1 MLRKIAGVSL
11 LLAATAAS
19 AQFGNISPWPGSQS
33 GAAPQ
38 ETPQVP
44 AQVSPQVTPQAAPI
58 FPARPAAQPAPV
70 PSSIPAPAP
79 AEGPVPGAQP
89 FDYSLN
95 LKSEVFGAHLFT
107 GAFTR
112 GAGSVFNP
120 NHVIAI
126 GDQVQVRLYGA
137 FEYDA
142 VLIVDPQGNV
152 FVPRVGPVRV
162 AGIPNSELQSTL
174 EQSLRRTFRS
184 NVHSYATL
192 AAAQP
197 VRVFVTGFVHR
208 PGMYQGTS
216 SDSVLRYL
224 DQAGGIDP
232 DRGSFL
238 EVQLRRGSQTRATF
252 NLYDF
257 LLTGALPSVQL
268 GDGDAVVVAPRKST
282 YRVTGLAQNAKRF
295 EFAGTSIDLGRLV
308 ALARPQPQATHVRI
322 KRNTG
327 VVSNTEYYAISEA
340 VRLELTDGDEVQ
352 FTADKRPG
360 TISVRV
366 EGEHQSA
373 QEYVLPYG
381 SRLGD
386 LVKRIEFSER
396 SDPAN
401 IQLYRLSVKER
412 QKTLLQASLKSIE
425 SSVLTAR
432 SGTGEEAQLRKQE
445 ADLILNWVAR
455 ARGVEPLGQVLVA
468 QAPTRAD
475 LLLENGDILR
485 VPVKDGLVL
494 VHGEVLF
501 PNAVAYE
508 ERYGAGDYIK
518 RAGGYS
524 QNADTSR
531 IIIAHRDGSFEEGQD
546 SSKVRAG
553 DDVLVLPRVDTKS
566 RQFWKDITQI
576 IFQIA
581 VSAKVILGL

>member
-11 LLAATAAS
+11 LFAATAAN
-19 AQFGNISPWPGSQS
+19 AQFGGVSPFSGSQPA
-33 GAAPQ
+33 AAPQ

-44 AQVSPQVTPQAAPI
+44 AQVVPQPAPI
-58 FPARPAAQPAPV
+58 FPRPAAQPAPAA
-70 PSSIPAPAP
+70 APAP
-79 AEGPVPGAQP
+79 AAVAAPAEAALAQP
-89 FDYSLN
+89 FDYSGN
-95 LKSEVFGAHLFT
+95 LRSEVFGAHLFT

-112 GAGSVFNP
+112 GAGSLFNP
-120 NHVIAI
+120 SHVIAI

-142 VLIVDPQGNV
+142 LLTVDPQGNI

-162 AGIPNSELQSTL
+162 AGVANSELQNTL

-208 PGMYQGTS
+208 PGMYHGTS

-232 DRGSFL
+232 ERGSFL

-257 LLTGALPSVQL
+257 LLTGTLPSVQL
-268 GDGDAVVVAPRKST
+268 GDGDVVVVAPRKST
-282 YRVTGLAQNAKRF
+282 YRVSGLAQNARRF
-295 EFAGTSIDLGRLV
+295 EFSGSSIDLERLV
-308 ALARPQPQATHVRI
+308 ALARPAPQATHVRVN
-322 KRNTG
+322 RNTG
-327 VVSNTEYYAISEA
+327 VVRNTEYYALSEA
-340 VRLELTDGDEVQ
+340 VRLQLADGDEVQ

-360 TISVRV
+360 TITVRV

-381 SRLGD
+381 SRLGE

-401 IQLYRLSVKER
+401 LQLYRLSVKDR

-455 ARGVEPLGQVLVA
+455 ARNIEPLGQVLVA
-468 QAPTRAD
+468 QAPTRED